1 MEGGG
6 EWREEENEGWKMGGR
21 RMGKV
26 GSREEEGEG
35 RRVVDRGERW
45 EEREG
50 GGGWKRN
57 EKEERGGR
65 RVEDGFYA

>member
-6 EWREEENEGWKMGGR
+6 EWRMEDGGR
-21 RMGKV
+21 EE

-35 RRVVDRGERW
+35 RRVVDRGGSGRRGR
-45 EEREG
+45 EEEG
-50 GGGWKRN
+50 GRGMRKRREEGGRWRV
-57 EKEERGGR
+57 EGGGR